1 MQDNEII
8 TMTKKELITLLI
20 ESYTTGIKTVKEV
33 VNTSVN
39 PDPAEL
45 YKNFEARF
53 NFYESKR
60 NEQG

>member
-1 MQDNEII
+1 MNDDSI
-8 TMTKKELITLLI
+8 TMTKQDLINLLL
-20 ESYTTGIKTVKEV
+20 ESYMTGIKTVKEV

-60 NEQG
+60 HEPS

>member
-1 MQDNEII
+1 MQDNEMI

-20 ESYTTGIKTVKEV
+20 ESYITGIKTVTEI
-33 VNTSVN
+33 VNKSAN
-39 PDPAEL
+39 PDPSEL

-60 NEQG
+60 NEQC